1 MARGLDGEPTGSG
14 AGSQFGAGQC
24 GMAAGWLRD
33 ADGAG
38 LIYGVYGVGL
48 PLDKSVKCVTRLQI
62 ADRVLAAPRRRPRSR
77 AEV

>member
-1 MARGLDGEPTGSG
+1 
-14 AGSQFGAGQC
+14 
-24 GMAAGWLRD
+24 MAAGWLRD

-77 AEV
+77 VEV